1 MQLTQLSA
9 LIVALGVALAVAVLV
24 WRGRVHRLNR
34 ESPERQCRR
43 DIQAL
48 QRLHRTRVTER
59 RSVEVWS
66 AGAAANPRHSRGKKA
81 ATWVAAGTLGGCGGC
96 GGCGCGG

>member
-24 WRGRVHRLNR
+24 WRGRDRRLNR
-34 ESPERQCRR
+34 ESPETQCRR
-43 DIQAL
+43 DIEAL
-48 QRLHRTRVTER
+48 RRRRRIRVMEH
-59 RSVEVWS
+59 SSDDVWS
-66 AGAAANPRHSRGKKA
+66 AGAAADPPHSRAKRA
-81 ATWVAAGTLGGCGGC
+81 TTWVAVGALGGCGGC

>member
-1 MQLTQLSA
+1 MQLTQLSSV
-9 LIVALGVALAVAVLV
+9 IVALSVALAVAGLL
-24 WRGRVHRLNR
+24 WRRRVRRLNR
-34 ESPERQCRR
+34 ESPERQYRR

-59 RSVEVWS
+59 SSDDLWS
-66 AGAAANPRHSRGKKA
+66 AAADPPHSRAKKA
-81 ATWVAAGTLGGCGGC
+81 ATWVAVGTLDGCGGC